1 MLNLISVELRRA
13 LILSKITLSSVQL
26 LCAPWEIATNTTG
39 NSAGDD
45 DDGNEEG
52 DAVGNKE
59 GDDDDGNKEGD
70 DDDGNKEGD
79 DDDGNKEGDAVDIQ
93 TCSTFP
99 SRICSKT
106 QLNSVRSK

>member
-13 LILSKITLSSVQL
+13 LILSKIALSSVQL

-79 DDDGNKEGDAVDIQ
+79 AADIQ